1 MADQTTLRATFVS
14 ESAAYRNTFGWYNT
28 VTGVGG
34 ILFGSI
40 EAEGSQRTVVGGQSY
55 VDFTVNTADVGNIQ
69 FFLIADGGNLNAD
82 QPDDLT
88 GAIKVIQLADGTWAV
103 ADVDANGNVIYK
115 NGKPD
120 LLAGA
125 GVNAMFTE
133 TSKNAGGVDYASS
146 YVGTQQTATRLAGD
160 TADGATGLIAWED
173 LAATKKGNKYSA
185 PGDADYNDAVFQIS
199 VVTSNRPPVANAD
212 TATVGEDA
220 GATTINVLA
229 NDTDPDGNALRVTAV
244 STTGVLGT
252 VTIAANGQGVI
263 YTPAASFQSLAAGQ
277 TATETFTYTVSDQN
291 GDTATATTTVTITGA
306 NDAPVVSG
314 PVTGT
319 ATEGGTVST
328 LNALAKAA
336 DVDNGTILSVV
347 LSSPLPAGVTY
358 NAAAKTFS
366 LNPTDAAY
374 NSLAANATATVTVTY
389 GVSDGSVTT
398 PASATWTITGTNDA
412 PVVSGTVTGTATED
426 GAVSALNALANAN
439 DVDAGAALSVV
450 LSSLLPAGVT
460 YNATTKMFSLD
471 PSAAAYQSLKAG
483 ATTTVTVSYGVTDGT
498 ATVPA
503 IASWVITGTNDL
515 AVITQAGVRDVTE
528 DASATTLTA
537 TGTISVVDADQG
549 EAALQA
555 GVTPAAGNL
564 GSLSLASNGSYTYS
578 VDNSLTQSLGPN
590 AIKTDTFT
598 VTSIDGTTKQIT
610 FDIHGVADKPV
621 LTLSPTSGN
630 ADQSIPLSI
639 SVAPLIDNGAVAGPV
654 EIKGVPSDY
663 FKLSAGFQADEGGS
677 WFVPVDQL
685 SGLALVPKGQVPA
698 VDFSLTVIASSI
710 SGANVVTSSGVIS
723 VDVQPGAVT
732 QTSGKLV
739 DGYIAGATVFADA
752 NDNGILDTGEAFT
765 TTAANGSFTLVG
777 GSGSLVSIGGTDVST
792 GVQFQGSLKAPAGS
806 TVITPLTTL
815 IVEIIAAAASQPV
828 PVVVTAAEASSQIA
842 NAFGFGNAGIDLT
855 TFDPVPTA
863 VDGDATA
870 TAVLSAAI
878 QVQSTVA
885 QIAAV
890 GGDSDAVFSS
900 IASAVSAAAA
910 EPTPTIVDLAASST
924 ISDIVSDA
932 GVTGQ
937 AASVVAN
944 TVAAANTTIQD
955 AGNVTELAQAGQVAQ
970 GAAAEQLEALAVAIA
985 NNEDTTALTNQIN
998 ADYVTNIADTVQE
1011 AEVGDVDG
1019 AQLGTLGNDTLTGG
1033 GGNDSIDGLD
1043 GSDIINGGAGND
1055 LLFGGAGRDFL
1066 TGGLD
1071 NDILDGGSNFD
1082 RAVYTD
1088 AASGVTINLGLGTAS
1103 GGGIGNDTLIN
1114 IEAARGS
1121 QFADTYISTGFTG
1134 VSGIAGS
1141 PIGFNEFEGMGGD
1154 DTIIGYVNSLGQ
1166 AQTRASYISSS
1177 GSVTVDLQLGTAS
1190 GNETVGTDSL
1200 TNVNVVFASNSDDII
1215 RGSNNG
1221 AFTYEAFEGRAGN
1234 DLIDGRGGFDR
1245 ADYITDAATT
1255 SGITVNMAAGTVTGD
1270 STVGTDTLRS
1280 VEAVRGTNFDDVYVA
1295 TGFGLAG
1302 ALNPAVNNVGSN
1314 GTFNEFGGSGGNDTI
1329 TGNGFTRLA
1338 FNNATAGID
1347 VDINLGKATGDVSV
1361 GTDTFTGVNAIA
1373 ATVFNDTLRGS
1384 AINENFQGNAG
1395 DDFID
1400 GRGGFDT
1407 AVYNNFSYNTGG
1419 ITVNMAAGT
1428 VTGDSSIGTDTL
1440 RQVEGIQA
1448 TYFDDTYNAQNFG
1461 AAGFLDG
1468 NLNNVGNNGNFNQ
1481 FEGLGGNDL
1490 ITGNGNTR
1498 VLYGNAAGPVNVN
1511 LATGIATGDVTTV
1524 GTDTITG
1531 GVNSVSGSV
1540 SGDTIVGNS
1549 QTNILIGAGGS
1560 DSIDGGG
1567 GGDMAIFTG
1576 ARADYT
1582 IALNTPA
1589 LGQVRVTDNV
1599 AGRDGVDTL
1608 TNVEVVQFSNASVL
1622 IASGSA
1628 VAPIDLT
1635 SNSLPFGAP
1644 TNPFSSIT
1652 GTDDFITISQ
1662 AFSSRPIDL
1671 GAGTNDTVNLG
1682 PSGGYNL
1689 NLTGVEFVNGTT
1701 GGDFVTLANLA
1712 NGLSVN
1718 LGGGSD
1724 NLNLA
1729 GGANTLAVTNVENI
1743 FSADTASGLSND
1755 TLTLTSNI
1763 SGVTVFLGNG
1773 TNSLNLTASGA
1784 NSLNGVF
1791 GAQTLNTSSG
1801 NDSLTILGNVG
1812 NMTINLGAGSGDT
1825 LTLASGSGNLTVRGA
1840 ETVIGSGNFDHLII
1854 DSAGGSSMITA
1865 GLGSD
1870 IVELGAGQD
1879 SLRYTSTADSYLGGR
1894 DTINNFDAA
1903 TDRFVFDGGAAF
1915 HGPINYIGTANFSG
1929 TPGTPAPQ
1937 ARLETF
1943 GGQTVLQIDVNGD
1956 GQFDAA
1962 DMDMTL
1968 NGLVG
1973 TLSNANFEVIAPPN
1987 FAPTDISLSANLI
2000 AENSAN
2006 GAVVGMLSA
2015 VDPENGALTFSLT
2028 DNAGGRFAVSGNTL
2042 VVAGALDFEDATS
2055 HNVTVRVTDAG
2066 GLTYD
2071 ETFVVNVTDVNET
2084 PTNILLSGTTV
2095 AENSANGTV
2104 VGALSASDPDANGA
2118 SNFTLLNDAG
2128 GRFGISGGN
2137 LVVTGALNFEAAASH
2152 DVTVRVTDAG
2162 GLSYDK
2168 TFTVNVGNVNET
2180 PTNILLSGATV
2191 AENSANGTV
2200 VGSLSVIDPDASD
2213 SATFSLQDNAG
2224 GRFAIA
2230 GGNLVVNGAIDYE
2243 AAPSHQVTIRVTDA
2257 GNNTYDKQFTIGVT
2271 NVFEGVTLTGDGN
2284 PNTLTG
2290 TADDD
2295 SLSGLGGND
2304 ILQGG
2309 GGNDLLNGGDGF
2321 DRAVFTD
2328 ATAGVTITLAS
2339 GSVTGAGIGTDTL
2352 VGIEGAI
2359 GTNNIDTFDARNFTG
2374 VTNLA
2379 GTPTGFNDFEGK
2391 GGNDTIYALVNSQG
2405 ATLTRV
2411 SYLSATAGVT
2421 ANLATGQATGDGSVG
2436 TDTFIGQVGTLIGSA
2451 HVDTFT
2457 GSTNGAGTVEVFD
2470 GRGGNDTFFG
2480 GGGFDRADYNNDLAV
2495 TAAITVNLAAGTV
2508 ISTDTVNIGTDTLRS
2523 IEAVRGTKF
2532 NDSYNAVGFGAGST
2546 NAGSNGT
2553 FNEFTGGA
2561 GNDTITGNGATR
2573 LNYNNATASV
2583 NVNLQAGTA
2592 IGDASV
2598 DTDTF
2603 SGVNAVMSSFFNDTL
2618 NGSSANDTF
2627 TPLAGDD
2634 FVDGKGGFD
2643 TVSYNNIYF
2652 STGGITV
2659 NFAAG
2664 SVTGDASVG
2673 TDTLLSIE
2681 AIQGTN
2687 FVDTFVSTGFG
2698 LPGALNI
2705 GNNQNFNQF
2714 EGLGGNDVITGN
2726 GNTRLVYANAAAGVT
2741 INLQAG
2747 NVVGGDASVGT
2758 DTFVGVNGAN
2768 GSNLAD
2774 TFDAIGFT
2782 GVTSAGSF
2790 GNFNFFEGLGGDDT
2804 IKGNG
2809 NTRISYSQSGA
2820 GVTVNLQTGTASG
2833 SAIGTDT
2840 IIGAGSVNAVTGS
2853 GQIDTI
2859 TGDGFS
2865 NFIDGGAGADIIN
2878 GGGGVDALTGGAGD
2892 DSIDGDAGGDV
2903 AIFTNARG
2911 NYTVALDNPNPGQVR
2926 VTQTNGSLPVQDG
2939 NDVLTNVELLQFSD
2953 QLLLVSSG
2961 SAVAPINISAS
2972 NVFFGSTT
2980 LGLTSITTGN
2990 DYLTIGTNIGG
3001 GRNIDLGTGTDD
3013 TVNLAQAAFYGI
3025 GLTGVENV
3033 NGSSGDDFLNL
3044 INAASGL
3051 AVNLGDGS
3059 NDGVQ
3064 VNTALSSLS
3073 LTNVEGLF
3081 AGDVGATIV
3090 DNVVNLTSNVSG
3102 LNVNLQNGN
3111 NTLNLAAGINSLSGI
3126 NNVGTVNGTGG
3137 LDDLTITN
3145 GVFNTT
3151 IDLGGGTDA
3160 LHLTNVGGY
3169 TFALSGVETVTGS
3182 SSNDFLTLLNQQ
3194 TNTAFDLG
3202 DGTTDT
3208 LNLALGSNSI
3218 SVAGVEFIQTSDFG
3232 GTVSHDT
3239 LTLSNNVSDVSI
3251 NLGNGS
3257 NILNLSGGA
3266 NSLSTVF
3273 GTMTVNGSGSTDTL
3287 SIGLNFGAMT
3297 YDLGGGNDT
3306 LNFSSQASSA
3316 TVVNV
3321 ENVNGSA
3328 GADVIAIG
3336 NTAGST
3342 TVTGGAANDFLTA
3355 SAGQDNFR
3363 FTSAADSAFGGMQD
3377 TVLNF
3382 DASTD
3387 SFVFA
3392 QIPGFTGALDYVGT
3406 DAFTG
3411 TAGDPHSQARL
3422 EQVGGIATLQVDV
3435 DGDGLMGAGDM
3446 AISLQNL
3453 QGTLSQSNFMLIV

>member
-14 ESAAYRNTFGWYNT
+14 ESAAYRNTFGWYNS

-40 EAEGSQRTVVGGQSY
+40 EAEGSQRTVVAGQSY

-82 QPDDLT
+82 QPDDLS
-88 GAIKVIQLADGTWAV
+88 GKIKVIKLADGTWAV
-103 ADVDANGNVIYK
+103 ADADANGNVVYK

-120 LLAGA
+120 LLVGA

-133 TSKNAGGVDYASS
+133 TSKNAGAVDYASS
-146 YVGTQQTATRLAGD
+146 YVGTQQTAARLAGD

-173 LAATKKGNKYSA
+173 LAATKKSNGKYTA

-212 TATVGEDA
+212 TASVGEDA

-252 VTIAANGQGVI
+252 VTIAANGQGVT
-263 YTPAASFQSLAAGQ
+263 YTPSSSFQSLAAGQ

-291 GDTATATTTVTITGA
+291 GGTATATTTVTIVGANDAPMVSGAVTGTA
-306 NDAPVVSG
+306 TEDGVVSTLNALARASDVDNGTTLSVVNVPGSLPAGVTFNAAAKTFSLNPSAAAYQSLAAGATTTVTVTYGVSDGTVTTSASVSWTITGTNDAPVVSG
-314 PVTGT
+314 AVNGT
-319 ATEGGTVST
+319 ATEDGAVST
-328 LNALAKAA
+328 LNALATAN
-336 DVDNGTILSVV
+336 DVDAGTTLSVV

-358 NAAAKTFS
+358 NA
-366 LNPTDAAY
+366 
-374 NSLAANATATVTVTY
+374 
-389 GVSDGSVTT
+389 
-398 PASATWTITGTNDA
+398 
-412 PVVSGTVTGTATED
+412 
-426 GAVSALNALANAN
+426 
-439 DVDAGAALSVV
+439 
-450 LSSLLPAGVT
+450 
-460 YNATTKMFSLD
+460 TTKTFSLD

-483 ATTTVTVSYGVTDGT
+483 ATATVTVSYGVSDGIATTPAT
-498 ATVPA
+498 ANWIV
-503 IASWVITGTNDL
+503 TGTNDG
-515 AVITQAGVRDVTE
+515 AVIGNASVRDVTE
-528 DASATTLTA
+528 DTSATTLTA
-537 TGTISVVDADQG
+537 SGSIGITDADQG
-549 EAALQA
+549 EAGFQTT
-555 GVTPAAGNL
+555 VTSAAGNL
-564 GSLSLASNGSYTYS
+564 GSLSLASNGTYTYA

-610 FDIHGVADKPV
+610 FDIHGVQDKPI
-621 LTLSPTSGN
+621 LTLNPTSGA

-639 SVAPLIDNGAVAGPV
+639 SVALIDAGATAGAV
-654 EIKGVPSDY
+654 EIKGIPSDY

-677 WFVPVDQL
+677 WFVPVNQL

-698 VDFSLTVIASSI
+698 VDFSLTVTASSV
-710 SGANVVTSSGVIS
+710 SGASVATSTGTIS

-752 NDNGILDTGEAFT
+752 NDNGVLDTGEAFT
-765 TTAANGSFTLVG
+765 TTAADGSFTLVG

-890 GGDSDAVFSS
+890 GGDSDLVFSS
-900 IASAVSAAAA
+900 IATAVAAAA
-910 EPTPTIVDLAASST
+910 TEPTPTLVDLSAAST
-924 ISDIVSDA
+924 ITTIVSDA

-937 AASVVAN
+937 AASVVAS

-970 GAAAEQLEALAVAIA
+970 GAAAEQLEALATAIA
-985 NNEDTTALTNQIN
+985 NNEDTTALTDQITT
-998 ADYVTNIADTVQE
+998 AYVTDIANTVQE

-1043 GSDIINGGAGND
+1043 GSDIINGAGGND

-1066 TGGLD
+1066 TGGTGD
-1071 NDILDGGSNFD
+1071 DFLDGGSNFD

-1088 AASGVTINLGLGTAS
+1088 ATGGVTINLGLGTAS
-1103 GGGIGNDTLIN
+1103 GGGIGNDTLVN

-1121 QFADTYISTGFTG
+1121 QFADTYTSTGFTG

-1141 PIGFNEFEGMGGD
+1141 PVGFNEFEGMGGD

-1166 AQTRASYISSS
+1166 AQTRTSYVNAT
-1177 GSVTVDLQLGTAS
+1177 GSVTVDLQAGTAS
-1190 GNETVGTDSL
+1190 GDASVGNDSL
-1200 TNVNVVFASNSDDII
+1200 TNVNVVFASNYDDII

-1255 SGITVNMAAGTVTGD
+1255 SGINVNMAAGTVTGD

-1280 VEAVRGTNFDDVYVA
+1280 VEAVRGTNFNDVYVA
-1295 TGFGLAG
+1295 TGFSGSS
-1302 ALNPAVNNVGSN
+1302 LNAGSN
-1314 GTFNEFGGSGGNDTI
+1314 GTFNEFGGSGGDDII
-1329 TGNGFTRLA
+1329 TGNGATRLA
-1338 FNNATAGID
+1338 FNNATAGVV
-1347 VDINLGKATGDVSV
+1347 VDINLGTATGDISV

-1373 ATVFNDTLRGS
+1373 ATVFDDTLRGS
-1384 AINENFQGNAG
+1384 AGNENFQGNAG
-1395 DDFID
+1395 NDFID

-1419 ITVNMAAGT
+1419 IAVNMAAGT
-1428 VTGDSSIGTDTL
+1428 VTGDSSIGNDTL
-1440 RQVEGIQA
+1440 RQVEGIQG
-1448 TYFDDTYNAQNFG
+1448 TYFADTYNAQNFG
-1461 AAGFLDG
+1461 AVGFLDA
-1468 NLNNVGNNGNFNQ
+1468 NLNNVGNSGTFNQ
-1481 FEGLGGNDL
+1481 FEGLAGNDV

-1511 LATGIATGDVTTV
+1511 LVTGIATGDATV

-1531 GVNSVSGSV
+1531 GVNGVSGSA
-1540 SGDTIVGNS
+1540 SGDTITGNGQS
-1549 QTNILIGAGGS
+1549 NILIGAGGN
-1560 DSIDGGG
+1560 DSVDGGG

-1582 IALNTPA
+1582 IALNTPTP
-1589 LGQVRVTDNV
+1589 GQVRVTDGV

-1622 IASGSA
+1622 IASGSLA
-1628 VAPIDLT
+1628 VPIDLT
-1635 SNSLPFGAP
+1635 SNTLPFGAP
-1644 TNPFSSIT
+1644 AIPFSSIT

-1662 AFSSRPIDL
+1662 NLGSHAIDL
-1671 GAGTNDTVNLG
+1671 SSGSNDTINLEV
-1682 PSGGYNL
+1682 SGGYNL
-1689 NLTGVEFVNGTT
+1689 NLTGVEFVNGSANS
-1701 GGDFVTLANLA
+1701 DFVTLTNLA
-1712 NGLSVN
+1712 NGISVN
-1718 LGGGSD
+1718 LGGGTD
-1724 NLNLA
+1724 NLNLG

-1743 FSADTASGLSND
+1743 FSSDTGSGSSND
-1755 TLTLTSNI
+1755 TLTLTSNV

-1773 TNSLNLTASGA
+1773 TNALNLTASGA

-1791 GAQTLNTSSG
+1791 GAQTLNTSGG

-1812 NMTINLGAGSGDT
+1812 NMTIDMKGGADT
-1825 LTLASGSGNLTVRGA
+1825 LTLVSGSGNLTVKSA
-1840 ETVIGSGNFDHLII
+1840 ETINGSNNFDHII
-1854 DSAGGSSMITA
+1854 VDSAGGSSMITA
-1865 GLGSD
+1865 GIGSD

-1894 DTINNFDAA
+1894 DTVSGFDAA
-1903 TDRFVFDGGAAF
+1903 NDRFVFDGAAF
-1915 HGPINYIGTANFSG
+1915 QGPINFIGTANFSG
-1929 TPGTPAPQ
+1929 TPGAPAPQ
-1937 ARLETF
+1937 ARLDTF

-1956 GQFDAA
+1956 GQFDSA
-1962 DMDMTL
+1962 DMDINLT
-1968 NGLVG
+1968 GLTG

-1987 FAPTDISLSANLI
+1987 FAPTDISLSANSV
-2000 AENSAN
+2000 AENSSN
-2006 GAVVGMLSA
+2006 GTVIGTLTA
-2015 VDPENGALTFSLT
+2015 VDPENGAVTFSLV
-2028 DNAGGRFAVSGNTL
+2028 DDAGGRFAVSGNSL
-2042 VVAGALDFEDATS
+2042 VVAGGGLNFEAATS

-2071 ETFVVNVTDVNET
+2071 EAFTISVTNVNEV
-2084 PTNILLSGTTV
+2084 PTDILLSGATV

-2104 VGALSASDPDANGA
+2104 VGALSAMDPDANGA
-2118 SNFTLLNDAG
+2118 SNFSLVDDAG
-2128 GRFGISGGN
+2128 GRFTVSGGS
-2137 LVVTGALNFEAAASH
+2137 LVVAGALNFEAATSH
-2152 DVTVRVTDAG
+2152 DVTVRVTDPG

-2168 TFTVNVGNVNET
+2168 TFTINVGNVNEA

-2200 VGSLSVIDPDASD
+2200 VGSLSAIDPDASD
-2213 SATFSLQDNAG
+2213 TAAFSLQDDAG
-2224 GRFAIA
+2224 GRFTIA
-2230 GGNLVVNGAIDYE
+2230 GSNLVVNGSLDYE
-2243 AAPSHQVTIRVTDA
+2243 TAQSHQVTVRVTDA

-2290 TADDD
+2290 TVDDD

-2352 VGIEGAI
+2352 FGIEGAI
-2359 GTNNIDTFDARNFTG
+2359 GTNNDDTFDARGFAG
-2374 VTNLA
+2374 VTNIA

-2436 TDTFIGQVGTLIGSA
+2436 TDTFIGPVGTLIGSA
-2451 HVDTFT
+2451 FADTFT

-2480 GGGFDRADYNNDLAV
+2480 GGGFDRADYNNDPAV
-2495 TAAITVNLAAGTV
+2495 TTFITVNMAAGTV
-2508 ISTDTVNIGTDTLRS
+2508 TSADTVNIGSDTLRS

-2532 NDSYNAVGFGAGST
+2532 NDSYSAVGFGAGST

-2553 FNEFTGGA
+2553 FNEFTGGG

-2573 LNYNNATASV
+2573 LNYNNATAGV
-2583 NVNLQAGTA
+2583 NVNLQTGGVAGTGTA
-2592 IGDASV
+2592 TGDASV

-2634 FVDGKGGFD
+2634 FIDGKGGFD

-2652 STGGITV
+2652 VTGGVTV
-2659 NFAAG
+2659 NFTTG
-2664 SVTGDASVG
+2664 TVTGDSSIG
-2673 TDTLLSIE
+2673 TDTLRSVENL
-2681 AIQGTN
+2681 QGTN

-2698 LPGALNI
+2698 LPGALNV
-2705 GNNQNFNQF
+2705 GNNGNFNQF
-2714 EGLGGNDVITGN
+2714 EGLGGNDSITGN
-2726 GNTRLVYANAAAGVT
+2726 GNTRLAYGNATAGVT
-2741 INLQAG
+2741 VNLQAG
-2747 NVVGGDASVGT
+2747 TVVGNDASVGT
-2758 DTFVGVNGAN
+2758 DTFVGVNSVN
-2768 GSNLAD
+2768 GSNLGD

-2790 GNFNFFEGLGGDDT
+2790 GPFNFFEGLGGDDT

-2820 GVTVNLQTGTASG
+2820 GVTVNLQAGTATGTATG
-2833 SAIGTDT
+2833 NDT
-2840 IIGAGSVNAVTGS
+2840 IVGAGSVNAVTGS
-2853 GQIDTI
+2853 AQIDTI

-2865 NFIDGGAGADIIN
+2865 NLIDGGAGADIIN

-2892 DSIDGDAGGDV
+2892 DSIDGGAGADV
-2903 AIFTNARG
+2903 AIFTNARA
-2911 NYTVALDNPNPGQVR
+2911 NYSVALDTPSVGQVR
-2926 VTQTNGSLPVQDG
+2926 VTQTNTTPPIANDG
-2939 NDVLTNVELLQFSD
+2939 VDTLTNVELLQFSD
-2953 QLLLVSSG
+2953 QLVLVASG
-2961 SAVAPINISAS
+2961 SAATPIDTAG
-2972 NVFFGSTT
+2972 NVFFGAGALISM
-2980 LGLTSITTGN
+2980 TGVS
-2990 DYLTIGTNIGG
+2990 DYLTIGFNFGS
-3001 GRNIDLGTGTDD
+3001 RPIDLGVGTDD
-3013 TVNLAQAAFYGI
+3013 TVNLGQTGFYALN
-3025 GLTGVENV
+3025 LTGVENI
-3033 NGSSGDDFLNL
+3033 NGSAGDDF
-3044 INAASGL
+3044 
-3051 AVNLGDGS
+3051 
-3059 NDGVQ
+3059 
-3064 VNTALSSLS
+3064 
-3073 LTNVEGLF
+3073 
-3081 AGDVGATIV
+3081 
-3090 DNVVNLTSNVSG
+3090 VNLTSIVSG
-3102 LNVNLQNGN
+3102 LTVNLGNGTN
-3111 NTLNLAAGINSLSGI
+3111 DILQFTGSASVSVTNVESVQSSDIGSGPSNDSLTLLNSVSGINVHLGNGTNTLNLNASTNSITTMFG
-3126 NNVGTVNGTGG
+3126 NMTVNGTASG
-3137 LDDLTITN
+3137 DDLTIGQQFDFAT
-3145 GVFNTT
+3145 FN
-3151 IDLGGGTDA
+3151 
-3160 LHLTNVGGY
+3160 
-3169 TFALSGVETVTGS
+3169 
-3182 SSNDFLTLLNQQ
+3182 
-3194 TNTAFDLG
+3194 
-3202 DGTTDT
+3202 
-3208 LNLALGSNSI
+3208 
-3218 SVAGVEFIQTSDFG
+3218 
-3232 GTVSHDT
+3232 
-3239 LTLSNNVSDVSI
+3239 
-3251 NLGNGS
+3251 
-3257 NILNLSGGA
+3257 
-3266 NSLSTVF
+3266 
-3273 GTMTVNGSGSTDTL
+3273 
-3287 SIGLNFGAMT
+3287 
-3297 YDLGGGNDT
+3297 LGGGNDT
-3306 LNFSSQASSA
+3306 LTFTNQAINA
-3316 TVVNV
+3316 TVIDV
-3321 ENVNGSA
+3321 ENVYGGAGS
-3328 GADVIAIG
+3328 DVITIA
-3336 NTAGST
+3336 NTSGST
-3342 TVTGGAANDFLTA
+3342 TVTGGLNSDFMTA

-3363 FTSAADSAFGGMQD
+3363 FTNAADSAFGAPQD
-3377 TVLNF
+3377 AIVNF
-3382 DASTD
+3382 DASADT
-3387 SFVFA
+3387 FVFA

-3422 EQVGGIATLQVDV
+3422 DTTGGLTTLQVDV
-3435 DGDGLMGAGDM
+3435 NGDGLMGVGDM
-3446 AISLQNL
+3446 SINLQNL

>member
-212 TATVGEDA
+212 IATVGEDA

-291 GDTATATTTVTITGA
+291 GGTATATTTVTITGA

-450 LSSLLPAGVT
+450 LSSPLPAGVT
-460 YNATTKMFSLD
+460 YNATSKMFSLD

-503 IASWVITGTNDL
+503 IASWVVTGTNDL

-663 FKLSAGFQADEGGS
+663 FKLSAGFLADEGGS

-685 SGLALVPKGQVPA
+685 SGLALIPKGQVPA

-970 GAAAEQLEALAVAIA
+970 GAAAEQLEALATAIA

-1088 AASGVTINLGLGTAS
+1088 ATGGVTINLGLGTAF
-1103 GGGIGNDTLIN
+1103 GGGIGNDTLVN

-1134 VSGIAGS
+1134 SSGIAGS

-1154 DTIIGYVNSLGQ
+1154 DTIVGYVNPLGQ
-1166 AQTRASYISSS
+1166 AQTRAAYVNAT
-1177 GSVTVDLQLGTAS
+1177 GSVTVDLQAGTAS
-1190 GNETVGTDSL
+1190 GDASVGNDTL
-1200 TNVNVVFASNSDDII
+1200 TNVNVVFASNFDDTI

-1255 SGITVNMAAGTVTGD
+1255 SGITVNMASGTVTGD

-1481 FEGLGGNDL
+1481 FEGLAGNDV

-1498 VLYGNAAGPVNVN
+1498 ILYGNAAGPVNVN

-1599 AGRDGVDTL
+1599 AGRDGADTL

-1622 IASGSA
+1622 IASGSLA
-1628 VAPIDLT
+1628 NPIDLT
-1635 SNSLPFGAP
+1635 SNTLPFGAP

-1784 NSLNGVF
+1784 NSLNGVV

-1801 NDSLTILGNVG
+1801 DDSLTILGNVG

-1825 LTLASGSGNLTVRGA
+1825 LTLVSGSGNLTVRGA

-1987 FAPTDISLSANLI
+1987 FAPTDISLSANSI

-2015 VDPENGALTFSLT
+2015 VDPENGALTFSLA

-2042 VVAGALDFEDATS
+2042 VVAGALDFEGATS

-2118 SNFTLLNDAG
+2118 SNFTLLDDAG

-2200 VGSLSVIDPDASD
+2200 VGSLSAIDPDASD
-2213 SATFSLQDNAG
+2213 TATFSLQDNAG

-2243 AAPSHQVTIRVTDA
+2243 TAPSHQVTVRVTDA

-2421 ANLATGQATGDGSVG
+2421 ANLATGQATGDSSVG

-2451 HVDTFT
+2451 FADNFT
-2457 GSTNGAGTVEVFD
+2457 GSANGAGTVEVFD
-2470 GRGGNDTFFG
+2470 GRGGNDFFDG
-2480 GGGFDRADYNNDLAV
+2480 GAGFDRADYNNDPAV

-2508 ISTDTVNIGTDTLRS
+2508 TSADTVNIGTDTLRS
-2523 IEAVRGTKF
+2523 IEAVRGTRF
-2532 NDSYNAVGFGAGST
+2532 DDTYNAAGFTTTAT
-2546 NAGSNGT
+2546 VPNPNAGSSGANGT
-2553 FNEFTGGA
+2553 GAAFNEFTGG
-2561 GNDTITGNGATR
+2561 GGFDTITGNGNTR
-2573 LNYNNATASV
+2573 LNYNNATAGV
-2583 NVNLQAGTA
+2583 TVNLQANTTAGTGTA
-2592 IGDASV
+2592 TGNASV

-2603 SGVNAVMSSFFNDTL
+2603 SGVNAVMSSFFDDTL

-2634 FVDGKGGFD
+2634 FIDGKGAFD

-2652 STGGITV
+2652 VTSGVNV
-2659 NFAAG
+2659 NFTTGTVIAA
-2664 SVTGDASVG
+2664 VNGDTSIG
-2673 TDTLLSIE
+2673 TDTLRNIE
-2681 AIQGTN
+2681 ALQGTHLA
-2687 FVDTFVSTGFG
+2687 DTFVATGFG
-2698 LPGALNI
+2698 AVGLNPAT
-2705 GNNQNFNQF
+2705 NNVSTSNGSFNQF
-2714 EGLGGNDVITGN
+2714 EGLAGNDSITGN
-2726 GNTRLVYANAAAGVT
+2726 GNTRLHYGSATAGVT

-2747 NVVGGDASVGT
+2747 TVVGGDASVGT
-2758 DTFVGVNGAN
+2758 DTFVGVNSVN
-2768 GSNLAD
+2768 GSNSVD
-2774 TFDAIGFT
+2774 TYDATGFT
-2782 GVTSAGSF
+2782 GTTSAGSF
-2790 GNFNFFEGLGGDDT
+2790 GSFNLFEGLGGAD
-2804 IKGNG
+2804 IIIGNG
-2809 NTRISYSQSGA
+2809 NTRVSYSQSGS
-2820 GVTVNLQTGTASG
+2820 GVTVNLATG
-2833 SAIGTDT
+2833 
-2840 IIGAGSVNAVTGS
+2840 AVTGGAGADVITVGTVNGIQGS
-2853 GQIDTI
+2853 NFADTL
-2859 TGDGFS
+2859 TGDDNN
-2865 NFIDGGAGADIIN
+2865 NFIDGGSGDDTLNGA
-2878 GGGGVDALTGGAGD
+2878 GGVDNLLGGVGIDTLNGGDGNDTMTGGAGND
-2892 DSIDGDAGGDV
+2892 TINGGAGVDV
-2903 AIFTNARG
+2903 AIYSGPSG
-2911 NYTVALDNPNPGQVR
+2911 NYTFNATQVVNTGNANGDNTDTLSG
-2926 VTQTNGSLPVQDG
+2926 
-2939 NDVLTNVELLQFSD
+2939 VEILQFNNASF
-2953 QLLLVSSG
+2953 LLVSG
-2961 SAVAPINISAS
+2961 SALAPIDVSGVSLGAGTFNGTAVDDFITGGISLS
-2972 NVFFGSTT
+2972 
-2980 LGLTSITTGN
+2980 
-2990 DYLTIGTNIGG
+2990 
-3001 GRNIDLGTGTDD
+3001 GRLIDLGAGTGD
-3013 TVNLAQAAFYGI
+3013 TINLFGTPSYNLNLAN
-3025 GLTGVENV
+3025 VENV
-3033 NGSSGDDFLNL
+3033 NGTAADEFLNL
-3044 INAASGL
+3044 TSEANGL
-3051 AVNLGDGS
+3051 AINLGSGADTLLL
-3059 NDGVQ
+3059 NATT
-3064 VNTALSSLS
+3064 NTLSVVDVETIQSTDFGAMITHDTLTFQ
-3073 LTNVEGLF
+3073 TNVSGVSLNL
-3081 AGDVGATIV
+3081 GKGN
-3090 DNVVNLTSNVSG
+3090 NVVNLS
-3102 LNVNLQNGN
+3102 
-3111 NTLNLAAGINSLSGI
+3111 
-3126 NNVGTVNGTGG
+3126 
-3137 LDDLTITN
+3137 
-3145 GVFNTT
+3145 
-3151 IDLGGGTDA
+3151 GGT
-3160 LHLTNVGGY
+3160 
-3169 TFALSGVETVTGS
+3169 
-3182 SSNDFLTLLNQQ
+3182 
-3194 TNTAFDLG
+3194 
-3202 DGTTDT
+3202 
-3208 LNLALGSNSI
+3208 
-3218 SVAGVEFIQTSDFG
+3218 
-3232 GTVSHDT
+3232 
-3239 LTLSNNVSDVSI
+3239 
-3251 NLGNGS
+3251 
-3257 NILNLSGGA
+3257 
-3266 NSLSTVF
+3266 NSLSTLF
-3273 GTMTVNGSGSTDTL
+3273 SNMTVNSAGSADTL
-3287 SIGLNFGAMT
+3287 SVGQQFGSVT
-3297 YDLGGGNDT
+3297 YDLGGGSDSLSFGGPVGN
-3306 LNFSSQASSA
+3306 A
-3316 TVVNV
+3316 TVINV

-3328 GADVIAIG
+3328 GGDFITIA
-3336 NTAGST
+3336 NTSGST
-3342 TVTGGAANDFLTA
+3342 TITGGGGGDNLTA
-3355 SAGQDNFR
+3355 GAGQDNFR
-3363 FTSAADSAFGGMQD
+3363 FTSTADSAFGGMQD

-3392 QIPGFTGALDYVGT
+3392 QIPGFTAALDYVGT

-3422 EQVGGIATLQVDV
+3422 ETFGGQTTLQVDV